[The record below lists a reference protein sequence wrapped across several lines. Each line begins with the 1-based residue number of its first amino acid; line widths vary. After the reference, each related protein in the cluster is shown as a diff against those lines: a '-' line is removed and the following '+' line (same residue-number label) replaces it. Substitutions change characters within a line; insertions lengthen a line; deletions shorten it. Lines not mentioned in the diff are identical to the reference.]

1 MKSDNKLLLPVWIMV
16 AFLAF
21 VVLYLWKSIFIILV
35 FTTLLLIL
43 FSWIF
48 RYFHKITW
56 YNSVSAIITWSV
68 FLGFFFLIWF
78 IVSSQIDSFI
88 ENFDKFWEGF
98 SKLLWNLWFI
108 WQSISGFDYQKIFEN
123 IDLKSIGSNALGT
136 ISSIAWWLSTVWL
149 LLIFILLEKDMFL
162 KKLDILT
169 SKKTEKKVHSIY
181 GQIYD
186 DLNVFILSKFFVAS
200 LNGAVS
206 FIIMI
211 MFWVEYALLFALF
224 VFLLDFI
231 PAIWGIIALSLPFL
245 YSFVQFDTVWLSF
258 ALLACLLIP
267 QFITWNIIE
276 PRLMGKR
283 LNLSWFVILIS
294 LIFWSSIW
302 GIAGAFLAVPL
313 MASLN
318 IIFARFELTKPVAVI
333 LSQDGNV

>member
-1 MKSDNKLLLPVWIMV
+1 MKNENKLLLPVWIMV

-48 RYFHKITW
+48 QYFHKITW
-56 YNSVSAIITWSV
+56 YNSISVILTWGI
-68 FLGFFFLIWF
+68 FLWFFFLIWF
-78 IVSSQIDSFI
+78 IVSSQIDSFV
-88 ENFDKFWEGF
+88 ENFDKFWEWF
-98 SKLLWNLWFI
+98 SSLLWSLWFI
-108 WQSISGFDYQKIFEN
+108 WESFSQFDYRKIFESV
-123 IDLKSIGSNALGT
+123 DLKGIGSNALTT

-149 LLIFILLEKDMFL
+149 LLVFIFLERNMFL

-169 SKKTEKKVHSIY
+169 TKRTEKKVHSIY

-186 DLNVFILSKFFVAS
+186 DLNVFILSKFFLAM
-200 LNGAVS
+200 LNAIVS
-206 FIIMI
+206 FIIMLFFGI
-211 MFWVEYALLFALF
+211 EYALLFALF

-258 ALLACLLIP
+258 ALLACLLVP
-267 QFITWNIIE
+267 QFITGNIIE
-276 PRLMGKR
+276 PKLMWKR
-283 LNLSWFVILIS
+283 LNLSWFVILVS
-294 LIFWSSIW
+294 LIFWSSLW

-318 IIFARFELTKPVAVI
+318 IIFARFEITKPIAVI
-333 LSQDGNV
+333 LSQDGEI